1 MRVSS
6 ELIRDVFLIRPCPVY
21 EQSRRRFG
29 FVFAIQQWTVWQNIA
44 DYKHEQW
51 ACRAFRK
58 QWAGLKSLLSTVIVV
73 VAIIAIVAIVAI
85 VLSSRGSWCASCRSR
100 LGGCSTSCSISCRSG
115 GGGRAL
121 AVSDDVLDPGQE
133 ALHPR
138 VHTLAV
144 PSMPYCSVLALVYYW
159 DFVCIA
165 PYLQLNA
172 SPVH

>member
-138 VHTLAV
+138 VDTWTS
-144 PSMPYCSVLALVYYW
+144 PSLSYSGVVLG
-159 DFVCIA
+159 
-165 PYLQLNA
+165 
-172 SPVH
+172 